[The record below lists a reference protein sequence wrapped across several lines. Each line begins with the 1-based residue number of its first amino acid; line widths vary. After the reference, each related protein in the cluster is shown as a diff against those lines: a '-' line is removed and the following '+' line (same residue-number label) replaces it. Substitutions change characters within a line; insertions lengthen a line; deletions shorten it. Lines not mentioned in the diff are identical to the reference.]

1 MVQPFR
7 VLVADPHPPTADLIA
22 RTVSALRASE
32 IVRVGTAEAAQAKL
46 ADAERPFDLMF
57 AAADLRDLA
66 APNLVRW
73 IRTDDSNCRPNMP
86 VVMLHDPAMQQTDAD
101 ALVNA
106 GTRLLLKRPLTSSR
120 IIKLVDEAA
129 GAYAPFIVSPSY
141 IGPDR
146 RGAKRPTRDERRITR
161 SSAVLFVEDPTSYQ
175 LLDDTVVVVF
185 DYLRLRVSGA
195 DARSFRDFLTR
206 EHLRAAMANVAA
218 TRQRI
223 LVKTERQHG
232 VLESSLVELDRG
244 GDRDHLSC
252 MHRASWD
259 VAVDCASAGWILM
272 GSIAKSLH
280 HSTSGAYRPSKQL
293 VRFLG
298 SHVVALKTALVGR
311 IFDDGG
317 RIGKEIVQTIRS
329 AELVFRRAAAS
340 AAGGD

>member
-7 VLVADPHPPTADLIA
+7 VLIADPHPPTAELIA
-22 RTVSALRASE
+22 RTISALRASE
-32 IVRVGTAEAAQAKL
+32 IIRVATAEAAQQKL
-46 ADAERPFDLMF
+46 ADEERPCDLMF
-57 AAADLRDLA
+57 AAAELRDMA
-66 APNLVRW
+66 TPDLVRW
-73 IRTDDSNCRPNMP
+73 VRTDDSNGRPNMP
-86 VVMLHDPAMQQTDAD
+86 VVGAHDPAMEPAD
-101 ALVNA
+101 EQALVNA
-106 GTRLLLKRPLTSSR
+106 GTRLLMKRPLTSSR
-120 IIKLVDEAA
+120 IIKLVDEAP

-161 SSAVLFVEDPTSYQ
+161 SSAVLFVEDPTAYE
-175 LLDDTVVVVF
+175 LLDDTVVVIF

-195 DARSFRDFLTR
+195 DARAFRDYLTR
-206 EHLRAAMANVAA
+206 EHLRSAIANLA
-218 TRQRI
+218 TVRERM
-223 LVKTERQHG
+223 LVKTVRQQG
-232 VLESSLVELDRG
+232 VLETSLAALDRG

-259 VAVDCASAGWILM
+259 VAVDCASAGWMLM

-280 HSTSGAYRPSKQL
+280 HYTSGAYRPSTQL

-329 AELVFRRAAAS
+329 AELVFRRAAVT

>member
-7 VLVADPHPPTADLIA
+7 VLVADPHPHTAELIA

-32 IVRVGTAEAAQAKL
+32 VIRIGTAEAAQEKL
-46 ADAERPFDLMF
+46 ADGERPCDLMF
-57 AAADLRDLA
+57 LGAELRDMA
-66 APNLVRW
+66 APDLVRW
-73 IRTDDSNCRPNMP
+73 IRTDDANGRPNMP
-86 VVMLHDPAMQQTDAD
+86 VVVLHDPAMQPAD
-101 ALVNA
+101 EGALVNA
-106 GTRLLLKRPLTSSR
+106 GTRLLMKRPLTASR
-120 IIKLVDEAA
+120 IVKLVDDAA
-129 GAYAPFIVSPSY
+129 GAYAPFVVSPSY

-161 SSAVLFVEDPTSYQ
+161 SSAVLFVEDPTSYE
-175 LLDDTVVVVF
+175 LGEETVVVVF

-206 EHLRAAMANVAA
+206 ENLRAALANLA
-218 TRQRI
+218 TVRERMLI
-223 LVKTERQHG
+223 KTQRQHG
-232 VLESSLVELDRG
+232 VLETSLAALDRG
-244 GDRDHLSC
+244 GDRDHLSL

-272 GSIAKSLH
+272 GSISKSLH
-280 HSTSGAYRPSKQL
+280 HYTSGAYRPSTQL

-298 SHVVALKTALVGR
+298 SHVIALKTALMGR

-329 AELVFRRAAAS
+329 AELVFRRAAVS